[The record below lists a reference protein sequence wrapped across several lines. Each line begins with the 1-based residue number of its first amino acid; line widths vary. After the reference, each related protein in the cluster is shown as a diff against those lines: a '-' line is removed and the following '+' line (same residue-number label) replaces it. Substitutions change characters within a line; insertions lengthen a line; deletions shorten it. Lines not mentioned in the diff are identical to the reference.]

1 MTMMKLLRPAG
12 ATVVFVLTSAA
23 IAGAQSWS
31 WTYTD
36 PGMQSS
42 HGLSAATLDL
52 SATQIK
58 TQNRV
63 AIAGRPDVVYG
74 CTIKLDDVSRAIAV
88 HTGTTSLLISLKPGK
103 SAKCQIIGQPQSVVL
118 RADDGGMIDRIA
130 QKINTAC
137 CSVAALPSPTPEKA
151 KAKIATPAPAK
162 VTAKIATPAPEK
174 VTAKIATPAPE
185 KVTAKTA
192 TPAPEKVTAKVA
204 TPSPAPVPERT
215 TERTAVEPTAVPRHH
230 AVAQLPPTPKPRR
243 TPAVTSFIPD
253 SGPRLV
259 RPGVS
264 EPVPGKTGIVR
275 IAMLLGPDGSP
286 QDARVVSSTN
296 DDLDDA
302 GIEIA
307 VSSIYAPA
315 VRGRRPV
322 SSDFFVTVSFTSGE
336 PSIDA
341 TVSAR

>member
-1 MTMMKLLRPAG
+1 MCYGHMSMMKLLRPAG
-12 ATVVFVLTSAA
+12 ATVVFVLTTAA

-36 PGMQSS
+36 PGVQSS

-88 HTGTTSLLISLKPGK
+88 HTGTTSLLISLKPGRN
-103 SAKCQIIGQPQSVVL
+103 ANCQIIGQPQSVVL

-130 QKINTAC
+130 RKINTAC
-137 CSVAALPSPTPEKA
+137 CSVAALPSPTPEKV
-151 KAKIATPAPAK
+151 K
-162 VTAKIATPAPEK
+162 AKIATPAPEK
-174 VTAKIATPAPE
+174 VAAKIATPAAE
-185 KVTAKTA
+185 KVTAKI
-192 TPAPEKVTAKVA
+192 A

-215 TERTAVEPTAVPRHH
+215 TERTAVEPTAVPRHR
-230 AVAQLPPTPKPRR
+230 AVAQLPPTPKPRP

-286 QDARVVSSTN
+286 QDAHVVSSTN

>member
-151 KAKIATPAPAK
+151 K
-162 VTAKIATPAPEK
+162 
-174 VTAKIATPAPE
+174 AKIATPAPE